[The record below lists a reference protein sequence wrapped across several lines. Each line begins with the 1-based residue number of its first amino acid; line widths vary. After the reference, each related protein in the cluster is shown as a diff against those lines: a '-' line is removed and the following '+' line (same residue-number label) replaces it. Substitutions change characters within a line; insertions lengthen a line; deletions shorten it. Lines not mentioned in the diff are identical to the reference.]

1 MANNNKKFNS
11 VKYSHTAFFIA
22 VLLTLLCFS
31 SNKSYAQ
38 TEQVYISPS
47 YIQLQQSGTASA
59 TITGSDLNM
68 AIIGI
73 NGSGIFAF
81 ISDQDPD
88 GKQIKIQFTAQPN
101 AELGEREFFIRNN
114 GQESKFILK
123 VVPSGAPTIESIY
136 PSSAKAG
143 KTLFVKVSGNGF
155 VQGTSVISNHFSIN
169 SFASTPD
176 GSVIVISLLVPAEI
190 EPGTYPIYINSPSQ
204 QQAQADFTV
213 LSSTDDDNTDLFNV
227 DPYSPGIYSIEIN
240 PLNKN
245 QVIIKGTMFDPNP
258 YQNTVTLLEDKNNSV
273 TGRPLE
279 ITYSNNDEII
289 VTLPNDISSDL
300 ISFAVSSSNGK
311 SSNVKTINL
320 DSLDLNTATVNDN
333 SKDNT
338 NSSSQTDTQ
347 VPVSMTETNSTTV
360 VTSQPTQIA
369 NVPPTTDSSIHTDT
383 NSTPPTQETIKEPDI
398 TPVAAPPKNDL
409 AEDPAVIQNIQN
421 ISQYLFNSSTVA
433 NANEAP
439 TPTLDEVKDP
449 AKVISTIE
457 ENKQI
462 KNQVDL
468 ITSALNGAKQ
478 NQELANT
485 LKKAESLKTKIE
497 ELEKLLSV
505 EKQKN
510 NPNQKKLA
518 QYQKLLANAN
528 AESKS
533 QTFTLLNK
541 LLKYKPQLKNLLT
554 QKPLDLASIQPN
566 IPNNAAIIQYV
577 PTEEGLIIFVVD
589 NKNLKT
595 RINKNISKD
604 ILNREIQSYKQLFE
618 NEIEKINKTGRV
630 TPISNWKNDKSTTYK
645 KEILPLKEKTVFL
658 YNALISPI
666 EKDIAN
672 KKVIAIIANGW
683 LRYLPFQSLAKPTV
697 DGDLRFLISDKSIVY
712 LDSVIAVSRN
722 ELPELSNMANITV
735 FANPDGTLTGANKE
749 AELISK
755 LFTKTTMSFVQK
767 PFNIALINQFSKKA
781 DILHLATH
789 GYLDGGDI
797 DSSFL
802 VSGKKQVGNKSVKQK
817 IYLKDIYDLNL
828 NNSKLVVLS
837 GCDTGKVGSLSNEPD
852 DIVGSLATAFRV
864 AGANTILASLWN
876 AHDDATKIIMQ
887 NFYENIQSGFD
898 KAEALRKAELKVK
911 ENPKY
916 GHPLFWALFNLIGD
930 WR

>member
-1 MANNNKKFNS
+1 MANNNKNFNS
-11 VKYSHTAFFIA
+11 AKYSQTAFFVTI
-22 VLLTLLCFS
+22 LLILLCFS

-38 TEQVYISPS
+38 IEQVYISPP
-47 YIQLQQSGTASA
+47 YIQLQQSGTAAA
-59 TITGSDLNM
+59 TVTGNDLNM
-68 AIIGI
+68 SIIGI
-73 NGSGIFAF
+73 HGSGIFAF
-81 ISDQDPD
+81 ISDQDLD

-114 GQESKFILK
+114 EQESKFTIK

-143 KTLFVKVSGNGF
+143 KTLFLKVSGNGF
-155 VQGTSVISNHFSIN
+155 VQGSSVVSNYFSIN

-176 GSVIVISLLVPAEI
+176 GSVIVISLLVPAEL

-213 LSSTDDDNTDLFNV
+213 LSSTDDDNTDSFNV
-227 DPYSPGIYSIEIN
+227 DPYSPGIYSIEVN

-258 YQNTVTLLEDKNNSV
+258 YQNTVTLLENKNNSV

-289 VTLPNDISSDL
+289 VNLPNDISSDS

-320 DSLDLNTATVNDN
+320 DSLDSSIATVED
-333 SKDNT
+333 
-338 NSSSQTDTQ
+338 SSTIDTQ
-347 VPVSMTETNSTTV
+347 APTSTESNSTTIV
-360 VTSQPTQIA
+360 ASQPTQIV
-369 NVPPTTDSSIHTDT
+369 NVPPATDSSTHTDT
-383 NSTPPTQETIKEPDI
+383 SKADTHSTQETSKQPDS
-398 TPVAAPPKNDL
+398 PVVAPPKNDIT
-409 AEDPAVIQNIQN
+409 EDPTVIQNIQN
-421 ISQYLFNSSTVA
+421 ISQYLFNSSAIATTS
-433 NANEAP
+433 EAS
-439 TPTLDEVKDP
+439 TPTLDEIKDP

-478 NQELANT
+478 NQELSNT
-485 LKKAESLKTKIE
+485 LKKAESLKTKVE
-497 ELEKLLSV
+497 ELEKLLSA

-510 NPNQKKLA
+510 NPDQRKLA
-518 QYQKLLANAN
+518 QYQKLLANAD

-566 IPNNAAIIQYV
+566 IPSNAAIIQYV

-630 TPISNWKNDKSTTYK
+630 TPISSWKNDKSTTYK

-658 YNALISPI
+658 YNALIAPI

-683 LRYLPFQSLAKPTV
+683 LRYLPFQSLAKPTA

-722 ELPELSNMANITV
+722 ESPQLSSMANITI

-767 PFNIALINQFSKKA
+767 PFNVSLINQFSKKA

-802 VSGKKQVGNKSVKQK
+802 VSGKKQIGNKSVKQK

-828 NNSKLVVLS
+828 SNSKLVILS
-837 GCDTGKVGSLSNEPD
+837 GCDTGKVGNLSNEPD

-887 NFYENIQSGFD
+887 NFYENIQAGSN